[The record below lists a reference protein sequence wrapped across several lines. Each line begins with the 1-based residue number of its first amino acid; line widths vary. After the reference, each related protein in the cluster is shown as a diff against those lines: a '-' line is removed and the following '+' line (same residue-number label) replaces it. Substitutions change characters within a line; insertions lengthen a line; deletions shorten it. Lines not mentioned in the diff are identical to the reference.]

1 MGYGWWWCSLG
12 AVMSMLVWK
21 GVDATVCI
29 IATRNYSRKGR
40 NWKMFC
46 RALVMF
52 DYNVLR
58 DVTAA
63 LFCVKHWKSCTLW
76 EWINYWRHTHTQ
88 LPATW
93 CDYNDRDDVSEFENV
108 FSLSLWLEKKSWKY
122 SLASYSRSVFSFQ
135 WGEWMSCCFL
145 SNRWSLPPPPSDDC
159 GIK

>member
-52 DYNVLR
+52 DYNVLC

-76 EWINYWRHTHTQ
+76 EWINYWRHTHTASCYLMWLQ
-88 LPATW
+88 WQRW
-93 CDYNDRDDVSEFENV
+93 CVWVWKCF
-108 FSLSLWLEKKSWKY
+108 FALSLIRKKILKVFACVVLKVGLFFSVRRMNELLLFIK
-122 SLASYSRSVFSFQ
+122 SLKPSTTSVRRL
-135 WGEWMSCCFL
+135 WH
-145 SNRWSLPPPPSDDC
+145 
-159 GIK
+159 

>member
-108 FSLSLWLEKKSWKY
+108 FPLSLIRKKILKVFACVVLKVGLFFSVRRMNELLLFIK
-122 SLASYSRSVFSFQ
+122 SLKPSTTSVRRL
-135 WGEWMSCCFL
+135 WH
-145 SNRWSLPPPPSDDC
+145 
-159 GIK
+159 